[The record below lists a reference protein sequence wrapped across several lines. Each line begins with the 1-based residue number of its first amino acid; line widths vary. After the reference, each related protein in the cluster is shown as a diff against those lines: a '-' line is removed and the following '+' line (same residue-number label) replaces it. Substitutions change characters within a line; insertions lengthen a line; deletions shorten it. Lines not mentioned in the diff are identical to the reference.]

1 MCKTLLHP
9 GLCVYL
15 RSIEMLLA
23 FIGYEILVSAVF
35 QRTCYERVSSAG
47 SWIDSVD
54 LATVVLKENARVI
67 RSFGLEKV
75 HEIPTLI

>member
-1 MCKTLLHP
+1 M
-9 GLCVYL
+9 YL
-15 RSIEMLLA
+15 RPIEMLLSL
-23 FIGYEILVSAVF
+23 IGYEILVSAVF

-54 LATVVLKENARVI
+54 LAKVVLKETARDI

-75 HEIPTLI
+75 HELSTLI